1 MENRLIKKT
10 GDKVSPIGF
19 GAMRLPKKNGK
30 FDREKCKELIHY
42 VIDNGVNFI
51 DTASA
56 YGNGDNEKLLGEILT
71 GEYKDKVMIST
82 KLSVY
87 LITKEEDFE
96 KILNKELERLQ
107 SNCIDYYF
115 LHNIDLR
122 TLRRIEKLNIYDFI
136 EKAKKEGKIKHI
148 GFSYHGSKDK
158 FNEIIDSYD
167 WDVVMVQYNY
177 LDDNVQASIDGI
189 RYAASK
195 DIGIFVMEPLKG
207 GILAGKMPDECES
220 IFRKNDPN
228 RSNADW
234 ALSWILNQPEITCV
248 FSGMNDINQVKEN
261 VNIANKVKMN
271 SVSPKEVS
279 TINEVKEIMKEKLQ
293 INCATCGYCLPCPQG
308 IKIPE
313 IIKLYNEKYLFN
325 EKGIITNSRLGY
337 MTIAGGIM
345 TDPAYAS
352 LCNKCGQCIRKCPMH
367 LNIPKEL
374 KKVEKEFEIPGFKYF
389 IKFCKHVGMPIF
401 QLIGL

>member
-1 MENRLIKKT
+1 
-10 GDKVSPIGF
+10 
-19 GAMRLPKKNGK
+19 
-30 FDREKCKELIHY
+30 
-42 VIDNGVNFI
+42 
-51 DTASA
+51 
-56 YGNGDNEKLLGEILT
+56 
-71 GEYKDKVMIST
+71 MIST

-148 GFSYHGSKDK
+148 GFSCHGSKDK
-158 FNEIIDSYD
+158 FNKIIDSYD

-293 INCATCGYCLPCPQG
+293 INCATCGYCLPCSQG

-337 MTIAGGIM
+337 ITIAGGIM

-352 LCNKCGQCIRKCPMH
+352 LCNKCEQCIRKCPMH

-374 KKVEKEFEIPGFKYF
+374 KKS
-389 IKFCKHVGMPIF
+389 
-401 QLIGL
+401 